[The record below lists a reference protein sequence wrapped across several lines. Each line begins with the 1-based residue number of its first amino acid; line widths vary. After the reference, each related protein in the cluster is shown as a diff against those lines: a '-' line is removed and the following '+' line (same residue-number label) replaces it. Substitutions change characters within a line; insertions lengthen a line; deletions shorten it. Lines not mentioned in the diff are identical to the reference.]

1 MGLETATI
9 IAITSAVVGTASY
22 VEAKEARGEQKAASE
37 RAAGQQKEARS
48 VQEAANAQ
56 QAAMENR
63 QQIREERV
71 RRARIMQS
79 AQNTGTAM
87 SSGEF
92 GSIGSLSTSLSSN
105 IGANRG
111 ALQRGQQISALTQN
125 AADFNLEA
133 QNAGI
138 DASNSQS
145 LFSLSTSIFANAAL
159 KGK

>member
-22 VEAKEARGEQKAASE
+22 VEAKEARSEQKEASIRSAGEQK
-37 RAAGQQKEARS
+37 QARS

-56 QAAMENR
+56 QAAMEQR

-79 AQNTGTAM
+79 AQNTGTSF

-111 ALQRGQQISALTQN
+111 AIQRGQQISGFQQN
-125 AADFNLEA
+125 AADFNLTA

-138 DASNSQS
+138 DAANAQS
-145 LFSLSTSIFANAAL
+145 LFSLSTSIFANAAM
-159 KGK
+159 KS

>member
-22 VEAKEARGEQKAASE
+22 VEAKEARSEQKEASVRAAGEQK
-37 RAAGQQKEARS
+37 QARS

-56 QAAMENR
+56 QAAMEQR

-79 AQNTGTAM
+79 AQNTGTSF

-111 ALQRGQQISALTQN
+111 AIQRGQQISGFQQN
-125 AADFNLEA
+125 AADFNLTA

-138 DASNSQS
+138 DAANSQS
-145 LFSLSTSIFANAAL
+145 LFSLSTSIFANAAM
-159 KGK
+159 K

>member
-1 MGLETATI
+1 MGVTATVV
-9 IAITSAVVGTASY
+9 SAVVATASY

-37 RAAGQQKEARS
+37 RAAEQQKEARS
-48 VQEAANAQ
+48 VQEASNAQ
-56 QAAMENR
+56 QAAIESR

-71 RRARIMQS
+71 RRSRIMQS
-79 AQNTGTAM
+79 AQNTGTAY

-92 GSIGSLSTSLSSN
+92 GAIGSLATGLNSN

-111 ALQRGQQISALTQN
+111 ALMRGQQISAFQQN
-125 AADFNLEA
+125 AADFNLTA

-138 DASNSQS
+138 DAANAQS
-145 LFSLSTSIFANAAL
+145 LFSLSTSIFAQTAF

>member
-22 VEAKEARGEQKAASE
+22 VEAKDARGEQRAASE
-37 RAAGQQKEARS
+37 RSAQQQREARS
-48 VQEAANAQ
+48 VQEASNAQ
-56 QAAMENR
+56 QAAMESR

-71 RRARIMQS
+71 RRAKILQG

-92 GSIGSLSTSLSSN
+92 GSIGSLSTNLSSN

-111 ALQRGQQISALTQN
+111 ALMRGQEISAFNQN
-125 AADFNLEA
+125 AADFNLAA

-138 DASNSQS
+138 DAANAQS
-145 LFSLSTSIFANAAL
+145 LFNLSTSIFAQGVM
-159 KGK
+159 KK

>member
-1 MGLETATI
+1 MAAVSTTV
-9 IAITSAVVGTASY
+9 AIVAAVVGTASY
-22 VEAKEARGEQKAASE
+22 VEAKEARADQKAASE
-37 RAAGQQKEARS
+37 RAASEQKQARS

-79 AQNTGTAM
+79 AQNTGTSM

-105 IGANRG
+105 IGTNRG
-111 ALQRGQQISALTQN
+111 ALQRGQQISAFQQK
-125 AADFNLEA
+125 AADFNLDA

-138 DASNSQS
+138 DAANAQS

>member
-1 MGLETATI
+1 MAAVSTTV
-9 IAITSAVVGTASY
+9 AIVAAVVGTASY

-37 RAAGQQKEARS
+37 KAASEQKQARS
-48 VQEAANAQ
+48 VQEASNAQ
-56 QAAMENR
+56 QAAMESR

-71 RRARIMQS
+71 RRARIMQG
-79 AQNTGTAM
+79 AQNTGTAF

-111 ALQRGQQISALTQN
+111 AIQRGQQISAFQQN
-125 AADFNLEA
+125 AADFNLTA

-138 DASNSQS
+138 DAQNASS
-145 LFSLSTSIFANAAL
+145 LFNLSTSIFASNVT
-159 KGK
+159 K